1 MGNKSSTQPAET
13 AFVEEEE
20 AKPPEEKSTV
30 SDFEPGEE
38 EDPEEAE
45 LKKEAL
51 RAAKQAVSQQKKIT
65 NEFDSACLKLRQVD
79 TGDQTNDSIA
89 TGSSNIDLLN
99 P

>member
-13 AFVEEEE
+13 ASVEEEE
-20 AKPPEEKSTV
+20 AEPPEEKLTV
-30 SDFEPGEE
+30 SDLEPGEE

-65 NEFDSACLKLRQVD
+65 NEFDNACLKLRQVD
-79 TGDQTNDSIA
+79 TGDQANDSIA